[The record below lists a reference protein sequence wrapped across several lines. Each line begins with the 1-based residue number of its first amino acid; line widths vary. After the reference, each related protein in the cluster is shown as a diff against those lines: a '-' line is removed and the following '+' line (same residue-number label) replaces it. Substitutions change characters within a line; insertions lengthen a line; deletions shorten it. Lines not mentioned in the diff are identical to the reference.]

1 VGFARHYFW
10 ARGTHVVAAST
21 NNNDRQSD
29 ISVPLLLPSI
39 IAMGSMTSV
48 DHCYYGARG
57 THTVADSAYNS
68 DESYNIS
75 ESLLLWG
82 T

>member
-1 VGFARHYFW
+1 
-10 ARGTHVVAAST
+10 
-21 NNNDRQSD
+21 
-29 ISVPLLLPSI
+29 
-39 IAMGSMTSV
+39 MTSV

-75 ESLLLWG
+75 EPLLLWG
-82 T
+82 TWHAHGFY